1 MHLHSFNPRPTEN
14 AYFVIAMRVNP
25 ADVEIP
31 EISTPDVDIGLD
43 NAFLVVVFGCLKC
56 DTSFALK
63 VSTRLPNSDFYNK
76 HTIII
81 WR

>member
-1 MHLHSFNPRPTEN
+1 MK
-14 AYFVIAMRVNP
+14 VNP
-25 ADVEIP
+25 ADVEVP

-63 VSTRLPNSDFYNK
+63 VSTQLPNSDFYKFLQQAHYYYLEMING
-76 HTIII
+76 IC
-81 WR
+81 